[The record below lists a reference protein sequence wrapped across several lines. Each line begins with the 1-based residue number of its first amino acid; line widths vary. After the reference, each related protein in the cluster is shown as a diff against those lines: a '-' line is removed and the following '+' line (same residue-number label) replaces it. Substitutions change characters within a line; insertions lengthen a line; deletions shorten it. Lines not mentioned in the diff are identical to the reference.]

1 MSRVSQ
7 TFISYC
13 NLMNEQP
20 QGHLIRSLSLFAAFM
35 LTVSSV
41 IGSGIYKK
49 VAPMSVELLSPGLVL
64 LCWVLAGL
72 ITLCGALSNA
82 EIASMLADSGGEYVY
97 YRKIYNKFFA
107 FLYGWTSFT
116 VIRSAS
122 LASIGYVFAQ
132 SFNSLV
138 PLPQFPDAIAGISI
152 MGVFTPFHNFGVKAL
167 TISLIGAL
175 TIINYRGLKGG
186 EGLSRYVLILVTAVI
201 AIIVVLG
208 LTIGGGS
215 FQNLQV
221 NASEYVSRPW
231 YDVGLIKAMFAALL
245 AAFWAYEGWA
255 TTGYLGGEI
264 KNPNRNLPLALVFGV
279 LFVMGVYV
287 CVNFTYLF
295 VLPIDQIVEV
305 GKTQNTI
312 AAVVVVQHIL
322 GNPGVLF
329 ISLLILLTTF
339 GATNTTA
346 LMPPRLYYA
355 MAKEGVF
362 FKGAAFIHPKYNTP
376 SKAFVIQAIWASV
389 LVLSGS
395 FDQLTDMLVFAS
407 FIFYGATSLG
417 VFILRHKMPDAP
429 RPYKAWGY
437 PIVPA
442 LFIAFCVALVIITLM
457 TKPREALLGLGLMFT
472 GVPFYYYWKG
482 NR

>member
-1 MSRVSQ
+1 MH
-7 TFISYC
+7 
-13 NLMNEQP
+13 NAP
-20 QGHLIRSLSLFAAFM
+20 QGQLIRSLGLFAAFM

-41 IGSGIYKK
+41 IGSGVYKK
-49 VAPMSVELLSPGLVL
+49 VAPMAAELLSPGLVL
-64 LCWVLAGL
+64 LCWILAGL
-72 ITLCGALSNA
+72 ITLFGALSNA

-97 YRKIYNKFFA
+97 YRKIYNRFFA

-122 LASIGYVFAQ
+122 LASIAYVFAQ

-138 PLPQFPDAIAGISI
+138 PLPVLPTGIAEISI
-152 MGVFTPFHNFGVKAL
+152 FGIFSPFDNFGVKGL
-167 TISLIGAL
+167 TIGLIAVL
-175 TIINYRGLKGG
+175 SYINYRGLKGG
-186 EGLSRYVLILVTAVI
+186 EGLSRIVLILVTINI

-215 FQNLQV
+215 LQNLQTPAV
-221 NASEYVSRPW
+221 GFVERPW
-231 YDVGLIKAMFAALL
+231 YDSGLIKSMFAAML

-279 LFVMGVYV
+279 LFVIVVYV

-295 VLPIDQIVEV
+295 VLPLDQIVEV
-305 GKTQNTI
+305 NQSQNTI
-312 AAVVVVQHIL
+312 AAVAVVRHFL
-322 GNPGVLF
+322 GSPGALF

-346 LMPPRLYYA
+346 LMPPRLYYS
-355 MAKEGVF
+355 MAREGMF
-362 FKGAAFIHPKYNTP
+362 FKWASYIHPRYNTP
-376 SKAFVIQAIWASV
+376 SKAFVIQALWATM

-407 FIFYGATSLG
+407 FIFYGATTLG
-417 VFILRHKMPDAP
+417 VFILRVKMPDAP

-437 PIVPA
+437 PIIPA
-442 LFIAFCVALVIITLM
+442 LFILFCVALIVITLIGR
-457 TKPREALLGLGLMFT
+457 PREALLGLGLMLT
-472 GVPFYYYWKG
+472 GVPFYIFWSKKADAPV
-482 NR
+482 

>member
-1 MSRVSQ
+1 
-7 TFISYC
+7 
-13 NLMNEQP
+13 MNPP
-20 QGHLIRSLSLFAAFM
+20 QGRLIRSLSLFAAFM

-49 VAPMSVELLSPGLVL
+49 VAPMSLELLSPGLVL
-64 LCWVLAGL
+64 LCWVLAGI
-72 ITLCGALSNA
+72 ITLFGALSNA

-97 YRKIYNKFFA
+97 YRKIYNRFFA

-122 LASIGYVFAQ
+122 LASIAYVFSQ
-132 SFNSLV
+132 SFHALV
-138 PLPQFPDAIAGISI
+138 PLPELPSALAEISVMGI
-152 MGVFTPFHNFGVKAL
+152 FTPFHNFGVKAL
-167 TISLIGAL
+167 TIGLIVVL
-175 TIINYRGLKGG
+175 TVINYRGLKGG

-201 AIIVVLG
+201 AVIVLLG

-215 FQNLQV
+215 LENLQV
-221 NASEYVSRPW
+221 NATGFVDRPW
-231 YDVGLIKAMFAALL
+231 YDAGLIQAMFAAML
-245 AAFWAYEGWA
+245 AAFWAYEGWS

-264 KNPNRNLPLALVFGV
+264 QNPNRNLPLALVFGV

-287 CVNFTYLF
+287 IVNFTYLY
-295 VLPIDQIVEV
+295 VLPIDQIVDV
-305 GKTQNTI
+305 ARTQNTI

-329 ISLLILLTTF
+329 ISLLIILTTF

-362 FKGAAFIHPKYNTP
+362 FKGAAYIHPRFNTP

-407 FIFYGATSLG
+407 FIFYGATTLG
-417 VFILRHKMPDAP
+417 VFILRKRMPDTP

-442 LFIAFCVALVIITLM
+442 LFILFCIALIGITLIG
-457 TKPREALLGLGLMFT
+457 KPREALLGLGLMMT
-472 GVPFYYYWKG
+472 GIPFYYYWTRKG
-482 NR
+482 NSPAPADHQEG

>member
-1 MSRVSQ
+1 M
-7 TFISYC
+7 T
-13 NLMNEQP
+13 EQP
-20 QGHLIRSLSLFAAFM
+20 QGQLIRSLSLFAAFM

-49 VAPMSVELLSPGLVL
+49 VAPMSVELLSPSLVL

-132 SFNSLV
+132 SFNALL

-152 MGVFTPFHNFGVKAL
+152 FGVFTPFHNFGVKAL
-167 TISLIGAL
+167 TIGLILVL
-175 TIINYRGLKGG
+175 TTINYRGLKGG

-201 AIIVVLG
+201 AIIVLLG

-215 FQNLQV
+215 LQNLQV
-221 NASEYVSRPW
+221 NAAEYVSRPW
-231 YDVGLIKAMFAALL
+231 YDAGLIKAMFAALL

-287 CVNFTYLF
+287 CVNFTYLY

-362 FKGAAFIHPKYNTP
+362 FKGAAFIHPTYNTP

-437 PIVPA
+437 PVVPA
-442 LFIAFCVALVIITLM
+442 LFIIFCVALVVITLM

-472 GVPFYYYWKG
+472 GVPFYYYWSRKT
-482 NR
+482 N

>member
-1 MSRVSQ
+1 
-7 TFISYC
+7 
-13 NLMNEQP
+13 
-20 QGHLIRSLSLFAAFM
+20 M

-49 VAPMSVELLSPGLVL
+49 VAPMSVELLSPSLVL

-72 ITLCGALSNA
+72 ITLTGALSNA

-97 YRKIYNKFFA
+97 YRKIYNRFFA

-122 LASIGYVFAQ
+122 LASIAYVFSQ
-132 SFNSLV
+132 SFHALV
-138 PLPQFPDAIAGISI
+138 PLPGLPEGIANISI
-152 MGVFTPFHNFGVKAL
+152 FGVFTPFENFGVKAL
-167 TISLIGAL
+167 TIALIIAL
-175 TIINYRGLKGG
+175 TIVNYRGLKGG

-201 AIIVVLG
+201 AIIVILG

-215 FQNLQV
+215 FINLSTD
-221 NASEYVSRPW
+221 ATGYVDLPW
-231 YDVGLIKAMFAALL
+231 YDAGFVQAMFAALL

-264 KNPNRNLPLALVFGV
+264 QNPNRNLPLALVFGV

-287 CVNFTYLF
+287 IVNFTYLY
-295 VLPIDQIVEV
+295 VLPVDQIVEV
-305 GKTQNTI
+305 GRAQNTI

-329 ISLLILLTTF
+329 ISILIILTTF

-376 SKAFVIQAIWASV
+376 STAFVIQALWSCI

-395 FDQLTDMLVFAS
+395 FDQLTDMLVFAA
-407 FIFYGATSLG
+407 FIFYGATALG
-417 VFILRHKMPDAP
+417 VFILRYRMPDAP

-437 PIVPA
+437 PVVPA
-442 LFIAFCVALVIITLM
+442 LFILFCIALVLITLIG
-457 TKPREALLGLGLMFT
+457 KPREALLGLALMLT
-472 GVPFYYYWKG
+472 GVPFYWYWTRTG
-482 NR
+482 DGME